1 MANLPHRIRFPVP
14 AARPRSHAERSAETR
29 AAILEAV
36 SESVVEVGFKRT
48 TAAEIARRAGVTWG
62 AVQHHF
68 GGKDGMLAA
77 VLEDSFNRFVERVE
91 SVPRDGQLEKRV
103 SLFVDRAWEHY
114 SSAHYRTT
122 YEILL
127 HFRTRDDVE
136 EAPEWSAI
144 MAKAWNEIW
153 RTIFHDVAISGKRHA
168 LMARYSLATLSGLA
182 GLLFLSGDPADSL
195 ARDLEVLKRLLIREL
210 CDEEEG

>member
-1 MANLPHRIRFPVP
+1 MADSPRRIQLAVP

-36 SESVVEVGFKRT
+36 SESVVEVGFART

-68 GGKDGMLAA
+68 GGKDGMLTA

-91 SVPRDGQLEKRV
+91 SVPREGPLDKRL
-103 SLFVDRAWEHY
+103 SLFIDRAWEHFA
-114 SSAHYRTT
+114 SADYRTT
-122 YEILL
+122 HEILL
-127 HFRTRDDVE
+127 HFRAREDVE
-136 EAPEWSAI
+136 EAPAWSAI

-153 RTIFHDVAISGKRHA
+153 REIFHDAPVSRQRHT
-168 LMARYSLATLSGLA
+168 LIARYTAATLSGLA
-182 GLLFLSGDPADSL
+182 GLLLLSGEPADSL
-195 ARDLEVLKRLLIREL
+195 AGDLDILKRLLIREL
-210 CDEEEG
+210 RDEER